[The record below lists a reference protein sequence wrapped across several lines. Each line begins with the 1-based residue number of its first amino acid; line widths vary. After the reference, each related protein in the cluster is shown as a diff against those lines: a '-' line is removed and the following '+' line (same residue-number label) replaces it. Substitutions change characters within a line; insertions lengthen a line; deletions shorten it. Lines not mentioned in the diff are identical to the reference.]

1 MNKNIWVALGMV
13 MLGGGMCLGQTEQ
26 PSLAELAKQNKS
38 ASKAVKTFTEAD
50 LPSTRAN
57 VTETAPPVAQSAS
70 SETTGSADVS
80 DGKKASPKQTRP
92 ESKDA
97 PAVAELKKQ
106 IDSYKQDEDMW
117 KKSAKRYEDLLANE
131 TNDFRRQTYT
141 EAMENDKK
149 NIAFYQQKVDQSEAA
164 LSTAKNRLI
173 ELIEF
178 LGEPSP
184 GSPEF

>member
-1 MNKNIWVALGMV
+1 MSKNIWVVLGLV

-164 LSTAKNRLI
+164 LSTAQKTASSSSSNSSA
-173 ELIEF
+173 
-178 LGEPSP
+178 SP
-184 GSPEF
+184 PGQP